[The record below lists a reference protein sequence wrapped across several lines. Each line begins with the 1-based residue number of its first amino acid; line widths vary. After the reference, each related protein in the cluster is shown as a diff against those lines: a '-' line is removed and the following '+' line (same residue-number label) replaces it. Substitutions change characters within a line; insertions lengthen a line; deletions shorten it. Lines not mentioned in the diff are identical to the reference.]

1 MNNINK
7 AIEIVDQIQIC
18 GFPGTGNLTKIEALC
33 AKLKDTLPKRADFNL
48 EMHLIEKDVYQIKDL
63 LAQKKEIPIKM
74 YEQYNVR
81 LIVLKENLISS
92 RPQNNSH

>member
-1 MNNINK
+1 MNNIDK
-7 AIEIVDQIQIC
+7 AIEIIDQIQVC
-18 GFPGTGNLTKIEALC
+18 GFPGTGNLPKIESLC
-33 AKLKDTLPKRADFNL
+33 SKLKETLPKRADFNL
-48 EMHLIEKDVYQIKDL
+48 EIHLIENDVHQIKDL
-63 LAQKKEIPIKM
+63 LDHKREIPIKM